1 MGAHTFRH
9 PVQESIFIARLAMEL
24 EIPENSVHTRRLLF
38 AFFKII
44 RTRITPIASSALIA
58 HLPKEFKRQYLHNMH
73 HEFAI
78 KFDYDA
84 FIEDLYALNRDAFRS
99 KDEAERT
106 VSAVFKVL
114 KRYITEAQYG
124 AMISLM
130 PLVLRINLRT
140 EAALEMPNYYFIN

>member
-1 MGAHTFRH
+1 MGAHTFRRSI
-9 PVQESIFIARLAMEL
+9 QETVFITRLAVEL
-24 EIPENSVHTRRLLF
+24 EMPDNSLHTRRLLF
-38 AFFKII
+38 AFFKTI
-44 RTRITPIASSALIA
+44 RTRITPIASSAFIA
-58 HLPKEFKRQYLHNMH
+58 HLPKEFKKEYLHNMH
-73 HEFAI
+73 REFAI

-84 FIEDLYALNRDAFRS
+84 FIEDLYALNRDVFHS

-140 EAALEMPNYYFIN
+140 ETAFEMPNYYFIN